1 MNKKPVTFKTFED
14 FYNNQY
20 NGLVYYDKKYIKDLS
35 FKEFNSLF
43 YFVGEDINNKNL
55 YYNDIVNNALK
66 LVKNFKEIRLNK
78 LKGVV

>member
-1 MNKKPVTFKTFED
+1 MEKD
-14 FYNNQY
+14 FFN
-20 NGLVYYDKKYIKDLS
+20 KKYIKDLS

-43 YFVGEDINNKNL
+43 YFVGEDIDNKNL

-78 LKGVV
+78 LKGVVLK